1 MIELCGWRD
10 KVRIR
15 HRGEKMRRL
24 AGIICL
30 TILLLGLAGC
40 GAGQAPELN
49 SLSFGKDG
57 EIIHQIVGKADQN
70 YYQIEPAALEEFAVS
85 RVEEYCAENG
95 EKKVALEAVEEKGGS
110 IVMDFQYASP
120 EDYSAFNHRVLY
132 VGTIASAADEGY
144 ELEAVPFVS
153 IEGKASEVGY
163 IEDWDKKQML
173 ILETKSGEEMLVN
186 LPGRTL
192 YVNQSAHSGQ
202 ELTLVGKKSVKIS
215 NQEAEGTTSL
225 SYIIYE

>member
-1 MIELCGWRD
+1 
-10 KVRIR
+10 
-15 HRGEKMRRL
+15 MRRA
-24 AGIICL
+24 AGILGL

-40 GAGQAPELN
+40 GGGQAPETN
-49 SLSFGKDG
+49 TLSFGKDG
-57 EIIHQIVGKADQN
+57 EIIHRIVGNADQN
-70 YYQIEPAALEEFAVS
+70 YYRIEPSALEEFAAS

-110 IVMDFQYASP
+110 IVMDFKYASP
-120 EDYSAFNHRVLY
+120 EDYSGFNHRVLY
-132 VGTIASAADEGY
+132 VGTMAGASDEGY

-153 IEGKASEVGY
+153 MDGKASEVGY
-163 IEDWDKKQML
+163 IEEWDKKRMF

-186 LPGRTL
+186 LPGKTL

-215 NQEAEGTTSL
+215 NQEADGTMSL

>member
-1 MIELCGWRD
+1 
-10 KVRIR
+10 
-15 HRGEKMRRL
+15 MRRV
-24 AGIICL
+24 AGIFCL

-40 GAGQAPELN
+40 GEGQAPELN
-49 SLSFGKDG
+49 TLSFGKDG
-57 EIIHQIVGKADQN
+57 EIVHQIVGKADQN
-70 YYQIEPAALEEFAVS
+70 YYQIETAALEEFAVS

-95 EKKVALEAVEEKGGS
+95 EKKVALEAVEKKGGS
-110 IVMDFQYASP
+110 IVMGFKYASP
-120 EDYSAFNHRVLY
+120 EDYSEFNHRVLY
-132 VGTIASAADEGY
+132 VGTLSGAADEGY
-144 ELEAVPFVS
+144 ELEAVPFVTVD
-153 IEGKASEVGY
+153 GKASEVGY
-163 IEDWDKKQML
+163 IEDWDKKQMF